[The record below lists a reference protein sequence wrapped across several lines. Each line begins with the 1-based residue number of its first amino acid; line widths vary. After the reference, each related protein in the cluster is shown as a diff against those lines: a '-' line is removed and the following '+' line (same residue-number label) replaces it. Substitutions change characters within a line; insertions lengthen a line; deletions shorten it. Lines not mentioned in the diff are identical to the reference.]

1 MGPVCGLCRE
11 MGTKSRKVETLP
23 RGDQLTK
30 KKSEFIK

>member
-11 MGTKSRKVETLP
+11 MGTKSRKAETLP

-30 KKSEFIK
+30 KESKGIK